1 MNETVSTVAT
11 ILGSRNEQSSEMLE
25 KLLSA
30 AQPGAVYSQP
40 VVQGEYTVITASEV
54 AAGGGFG
61 FGMGAGAPAT
71 TRPGEGVQEQQG
83 TGGGGGAGGGG
94 GSSGRPVA
102 VIVIGPTGVEVKP
115 VLDLTKIGLAVLTT
129 WGAMV
134 VTLRKMRK
142 H

>member
-1 MNETVSTVAT
+1 MSDALSNVAT
-11 ILGSRNEQSSEMLE
+11 IIGSRNEQSSEMLE
-25 KLLSA
+25 KLLAA

-61 FGMGAGAPAT
+61 FGMGIGTPAAA
-71 TRPGEGVQEQQG
+71 RPGEGAPAQQG
-83 TGGGGGAGGGG
+83 NGDGGGAGGGG

-115 VLDLTKIGLAVLTT
+115 VLDVTKIGLAALTT

-134 VTLRKMRK
+134 VTLRKMRQR
-142 H
+142 